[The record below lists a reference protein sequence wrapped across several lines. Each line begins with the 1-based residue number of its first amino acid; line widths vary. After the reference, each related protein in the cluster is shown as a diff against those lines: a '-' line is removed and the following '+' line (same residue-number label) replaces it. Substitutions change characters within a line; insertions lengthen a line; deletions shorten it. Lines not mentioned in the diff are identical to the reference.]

1 MMIII
6 YYYIFICLIM
16 GIQGSLDKKKQ
27 RNCFSFPSDKKDKK
41 WKWYV
46 YIYIY
51 IYIYTLSYCTQQ

>member
-16 GIQGSLDKKKQ
+16 GIQGSLDKKNKETVS
-27 RNCFSFPSDKKDKK
+27 RSLLTKKTKNGNG
-41 WKWYV
+41 
-46 YIYIY
+46 